1 MRWWPVTFAL
11 LVSVVVLFA
20 PASGLPTALS
30 GADKLVHLALFT
42 LLAVAARF
50 AGTAAW
56 AVLALLAA
64 YAALSEVLQAL
75 LPIGRDGNVPD
86 GLGDVAGVL
95 LGVAAYA
102 GVRRLVTAPR
112 P

>member
-1 MRWWPVTFAL
+1 VRWWPMTFAL
-11 LVSVVVLFA
+11 LVSVVVLFT
-20 PASGLPTALS
+20 PASGVPAALS
-30 GADKLVHLALFT
+30 GVDKLVHLALFT
-42 LLAVAARF
+42 LLAVTARF

-75 LPIGRDGNVPD
+75 LPIGRNGNVPD
-86 GLGDVAGVL
+86 GLVDVAGVL

-102 GVRRLVTAPR
+102 AARRLAVAR
-112 P
+112 QV

>member
-1 MRWWPVTFAL
+1 VRWWPVTFAL

-50 AGTAAW
+50 AGTAAL

-75 LPIGRDGNVPD
+75 LPIGRDGNVSD